1 MNCVCPGVVKTKF
14 AGAILEM
21 EEELSKQFS
30 MQRFAEPEE
39 ISGIVSF
46 LADNERNSGKIFFNL
61 VVDTRVK

>member
-1 MNCVCPGVVKTKF
+1 
-14 AGAILEM
+14 M

-46 LADNERNSGKIFFNL
+46 LADNDRKSEKLINL
-61 VVDTRVK
+61 YLNQIYR